1 MHQLVGKQSLQ
12 TVQDIV
18 QGQYPEL
25 KVKLI
30 QTDQLESNQANIS
43 AFYNPEL
50 DEDDLVCITVE
61 LIFSNKDTHIVWCPE
76 VVDFFVQKLSATI
89 KHEKLHQSQ
98 HRARNFED
106 APTGYDNRNMEY
118 EYMSRPDEIEAYA
131 MNIADEL
138 VRKSDKETA
147 KTLLRM
153 ASKTAVY
160 KDEQGNLFSPDLFAY
175 MSMWDFDS
183 RRPVIKRLLK
193 KTWEYIHEH

>member
-1 MHQLVGKQSLQ
+1 
-12 TVQDIV
+12 
-18 QGQYPEL
+18 
-25 KVKLI
+25 
-30 QTDQLESNQANIS
+30 
-43 AFYNPEL
+43 
-50 DEDDLVCITVE
+50 
-61 LIFSNKDTHIVWCPE
+61 
-76 VVDFFVQKLSATI
+76 
-89 KHEKLHQSQ
+89 
-98 HRARNFED
+98 
-106 APTGYDNRNMEY
+106 
-118 EYMSRPDEIEAYA
+118 MSRPDEIEAYA

-138 VRKSDKETA
+138 VRKSDIETA